1 MARYSTTALLSL
13 ILAVVFLADLVVA
26 TLVNITVDDS
36 DTQAIT
42 YIPTT
47 AHWASSSPNQP
58 CNSCLEHPTNASG
71 QTWHDATYNST
82 NPLQNITQTATFIF
96 DGSAIYV
103 FGIISHNHNNTVRD
117 MDIFF
122 YIDDHMVGN
131 FKDSPPANPDGG
143 IVYDYNV
150 VLYANPSISQ
160 PGSHNFTLQNGQIG
174 GSSSLILF
182 DYIIYTSD
190 VADQTISNTQ
200 ALTQTSVSTSPL
212 ASSASIPPSSSSS
225 SAPTSSSFTSHS
237 SSTAPEAD
245 DANSQPSS
253 NATDSSS
260 LYAHSVTVPGLPVPS
275 SGSATSSVTETSASG
290 SVRSD
295 SKAPASNRTKTIII
309 ASIVGVVGVSI
320 ILLAIFIFRYRH
332 LSTTKHDQTKEVSLD
347 EAWRTSYAEIFP
359 SSRDEHPS
367 AESPGAQ
374 ATFQDE
380 DIFLQERPWIG
391 NEADSITPSSASEIV
406 TLYTRDD
413 SISIASFPASAG
425 PLITH
430 GSDTGDSD
438 YHTMTSTDTR
448 T

>member
-47 AHWASSSPNQP
+47 AHWARASSSPNQP

-71 QTWHDATYNST
+71 QTWHEATYNSI
-82 NPLQNITQTATFIF
+82 NPLQNIAQTATFIF

-160 PGSHNFTLQNGQIG
+160 PGSHNFTLQNGQPD

-190 VADQTISNTQ
+190 VADQTISNAQ

-212 ASSASIPPSSSSS
+212 ASSASIPSFSTPNSSSSARNSSSSTSHSSSSSSPSSSSS
-225 SAPTSSSFTSHS
+225 TSTTPTTPADLSSSGRTI
-237 SSTAPEAD
+237 
-245 DANSQPSS
+245 
-253 NATDSSS
+253 
-260 LYAHSVTVPGLPVPS
+260 
-275 SGSATSSVTETSASG
+275 
-290 SVRSD
+290 
-295 SKAPASNRTKTIII
+295 SKHILTIII
-309 ASIVGVVGVSI
+309 VSAIVGGVFII
-320 ILLAIFIFRYRH
+320 ILLAIIFVLYRSRANAQRKLLEVKPWVPMPAPPALEAPADQETPVH
-332 LSTTKHDQTKEVSLD
+332 ALVIRPQEKQSRGAGALETEDGEDAREDHSGVSEALNLSNSPPGSSTPSLQPERVQD
-347 EAWRTSYAEIFP
+347 NFA
-359 SSRDEHPS
+359 S
-367 AESPGAQ
+367 AENSS
-374 ATFQDE
+374 D
-380 DIFLQERPWIG
+380 
-391 NEADSITPSSASEIV
+391 ITPSEGPPPYSSRH
-406 TLYTRDD
+406 TSSTR
-413 SISIASFPASAG
+413 S
-425 PLITH
+425 
-430 GSDTGDSD
+430 
-438 YHTMTSTDTR
+438 
-448 T
+448 